1 MKFFLNNL
9 ISIIRTLY
17 LLKLRPFEIEI
28 NFLKKFY
35 KNNKKLICFD
45 IGCCH
50 GSYTKIL
57 KKFSSRIY
65 CFEPEKKNFNY
76 LKDIFRF
83 EKKISLFNI
92 AISDRNGHEILYT
105 PDIKR
110 HSTPNSSLNKK
121 NIKMRNFNTQKVRIE
136 KLDSFVKKNKIKKL
150 DFIKIDVEGHE
161 YKVLKSSIYTLKKFK
176 PILLIELIKK
186 NNNNFFKTIKL
197 LNKLNF
203 EMYYYNRQLQ
213 KLSPAAVKDFKIF
226 QSKLNQNKKETN
238 FFDQSFIQNF
248 FFIKKK

>member
-1 MKFFLNNL
+1 
-9 ISIIRTLY
+9 
-17 LLKLRPFEIEI
+17 
-28 NFLKKFY
+28 
-35 KNNKKLICFD
+35 
-45 IGCCH
+45 
-50 GSYTKIL
+50 
-57 KKFSSRIY
+57 
-65 CFEPEKKNFNY
+65 
-76 LKDIFRF
+76 
-83 EKKISLFNI
+83 
-92 AISDRNGHEILYT
+92 
-105 PDIKR
+105 
-110 HSTPNSSLNKK
+110 
-121 NIKMRNFNTQKVRIE
+121 MRNFNTQKVRIE